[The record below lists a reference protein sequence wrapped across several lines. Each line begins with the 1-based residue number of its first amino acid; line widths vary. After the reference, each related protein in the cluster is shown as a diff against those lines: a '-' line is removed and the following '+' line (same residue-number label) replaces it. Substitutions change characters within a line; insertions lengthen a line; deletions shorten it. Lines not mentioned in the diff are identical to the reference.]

1 MRLVRLQQGE
11 GRAVRSLKQPLELE
25 KVTERRAKLLAAKWG
40 AASIPLKLRPGHN
53 TGIPDVLF
61 LIPGGRPLFIEFKR
75 RRPRTPKQRFWH
87 GYLKRLGYDVQT
99 CNDAAAAQACI
110 RAALDAAE
118 LPKESSEVSA

>member
-1 MRLVRLQQGE
+1 MC
-11 GRAVRSLKQPLELE
+11 PLE
-25 KVTERRAKLLAAKWG
+25 KGTERRAKLWADKRG
-40 AASIPLKLRPGHN
+40 VPSISLKLLPGHG

-75 RRPRTPKQRFWH
+75 RGGKLTPKQRFWH

-110 RAALDAAE
+110 REALDAAE
-118 LPKESSEVSA
+118 LSKESSEVSA